1 MYVFTR
7 QDLNTLI
14 DAAEA
19 LEAGAA
25 GAKPANGSGSV
36 RSPAPPP
43 TVAPFY
49 SLTFF
54 HHKQNP
60 ASSDS
65 AGPNNNADKA
75 WRQSG
80 RDDTTN
86 SSSSSSSGSS
96 LVELSA
102 ELRFPP
108 TLSSD
113 PSGSLCGQLRRQL
126 DGLLRRSSVGHD
138 HGKAGGGNQETE
150 DEQARRA
157 MGDGVRVREGETEE
171 AFYGEA
177 FGVGRRRRRWGAPRD
192 GIRTERW
199 VVGWVGW
206 LAVGGGG

>member
-1 MYVFTR
+1 MFGQYPPDVASTNSKSLK
-7 QDLNTLI
+7 DLNTLI

-25 GAKPANGSGSV
+25 GAKPANGSGSE

-65 AGPNNNADKA
+65 AGPNSNADEA

-86 SSSSSSSGSS
+86 SSSSSSSSSSS

-102 ELRFPP
+102 ELRFAQ

-113 PSGSLCGQLRRQL
+113 PSGSLRGQLRRQL
-126 DGLLRRSSVGHD
+126 DGLLRRASVGHD
-138 HGKAGGGNQETE
+138 HGNAGGGNLETE

-157 MGDGVRVREGETEE
+157 MG
-171 AFYGEA
+171 
-177 FGVGRRRRRWGAPRD
+177 
-192 GIRTERW
+192 
-199 VVGWVGW
+199 
-206 LAVGGGG
+206 